1 MLKLVDAEVYT
12 FRLNEQASVYHISQ
26 SIRLLSSTSDLETAT
41 ECFLPSFVVW
51 PQECPFGPHGKM
63 YVIECDHS

>member
-12 FRLNEQASVYHISQ
+12 FSLNEQASVYRISQ
-26 SIRLLSSTSDLETAT
+26 SIRLLSGTSDLETA
-41 ECFLPSFVVW
+41 SFVVW

-63 YVIECDHS
+63 YVIECDRS